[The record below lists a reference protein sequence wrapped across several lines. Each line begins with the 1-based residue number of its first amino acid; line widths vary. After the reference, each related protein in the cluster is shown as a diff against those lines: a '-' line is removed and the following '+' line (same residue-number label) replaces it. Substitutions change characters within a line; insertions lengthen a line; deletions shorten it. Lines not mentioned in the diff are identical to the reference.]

1 MQGGNGMPLKGAFI
15 VPHPPII
22 LPEIGHGEEKKIQK
36 TTDAYLE
43 AAGRISGIRPD
54 TIIITSPHS
63 VLYSDYFHI
72 SPGEKAKGDMRRFGA
87 RHVSME
93 VEYDSEFVKALSH
106 EAEKDDIPA
115 GTLGERDSE
124 LDHGTFI
131 PLYFINK
138 FYKNYK
144 LVRIGLSGLSH
155 LDHYRFGKTI
165 AKTIDE
171 LGRNAVFIASG
182 DLSHKLLH
190 EGPYGFAKEGPDFD
204 RKVTEAMNNG
214 DFLSFISFEPS
225 FCESAAECGLRS
237 FIIMAGALDGKDIKS
252 ELLSYEGTFGVGYA
266 VAAFEITGN
275 NENRRFDLIYEKE
288 QHKKLK
294 DIKSAEDAYVKLA
307 RLSLETYVRTGK
319 YTELPDDLPEEM
331 LNRKAGVFVSLKKH
345 GQLRG
350 CIGTISAVTG
360 SIAEEI
366 IRNAVS
372 AGTDDPRF
380 PPVTER
386 ELDEL
391 VYSVDVLAEPEP
403 ISSIDELDVK
413 RYGVIVSKGYRRGLL
428 LPNLE
433 GVDTPG
439 QQVAIALQKA
449 GISPGETYTMQRF
462 EVVRHH

>member
-1 MQGGNGMPLKGAFI
+1 
-15 VPHPPII
+15 
-22 LPEIGHGEEKKIQK
+22 
-36 TTDAYLE
+36 
-43 AAGRISGIRPD
+43 
-54 TIIITSPHS
+54 
-63 VLYSDYFHI
+63 
-72 SPGEKAKGDMRRFGA
+72 
-87 RHVSME
+87 
-93 VEYDSEFVKALSH
+93 
-106 EAEKDDIPA
+106 
-115 GTLGERDSE
+115 
-124 LDHGTFI
+124 
-131 PLYFINK
+131 
-138 FYKNYK
+138 
-144 LVRIGLSGLSH
+144 
-155 LDHYRFGKTI
+155 
-165 AKTIDE
+165 
-171 LGRNAVFIASG
+171 
-182 DLSHKLLH
+182 
-190 EGPYGFAKEGPDFD
+190 
-204 RKVTEAMNNG
+204 
-214 DFLSFISFEPS
+214 
-225 FCESAAECGLRS
+225 
-237 FIIMAGALDGKDIKS
+237 MAGALDGKDIKS